1 MNAASHRRTIV
12 DHEVRGGA
20 ATPVSLGRSEQRRIG
35 QQQCLDPRLA
45 KLFERLSGDENLL
58 YLSARVENYAQLTEA
73 RMEAL
78 RGALDAGEADTVAVV
93 AHALTDSATRIGAIK
108 MMKLGISLQM
118 LGRRNLMEAA
128 VRVFAELERE
138 YGEFK
143 QNLICEWR

>member
-1 MNAASHRRTIV
+1 MNAASQRRTIV
-12 DHEVRGGA
+12 DHQVRGGA
-20 ATPVSLGRSEQRRIG
+20 ATPVSIGRGEQRRMG
-35 QQQCLDPRLA
+35 QRSLDPRLA
-45 KLFERLSGDENLL
+45 GLFERLSGDENLL

-78 RGALDAGEADTVAVV
+78 RGALSAGEADTVAVV

-128 VRVFAELERE
+128 RRVFAELEQE

>member
-20 ATPVSLGRSEQRRIG
+20 VTPVSFGRSEQRRIG
-35 QQQCLDPRLA
+35 QRCLDPRLA
-45 KLFERLSGDENLL
+45 GLFERLSGDENLL

-78 RGALDAGEADTVAVV
+78 RGALAAGEAGTVAVV

-118 LGRRNLMEAA
+118 LGRRNLMDAA
-128 VRVFAELERE
+128 ARVFAELEQE